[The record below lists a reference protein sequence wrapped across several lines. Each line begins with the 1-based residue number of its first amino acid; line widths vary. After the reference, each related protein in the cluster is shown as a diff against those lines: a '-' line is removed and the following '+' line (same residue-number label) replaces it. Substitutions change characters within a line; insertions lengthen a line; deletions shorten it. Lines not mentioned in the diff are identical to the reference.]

1 METKE
6 LMALVKSKGLNI
18 YQLLYMT
25 KARMGLKK
33 GDDFPDIVVRETCNI
48 YLKVH
53 AKIKN
58 PFPYM
63 LRVLTELWCQ
73 YNAEQNIQESKKA
86 AAPMPVEMR
95 NLIASIF
102 KDKESNEDKM

>member
-1 METKE
+1 METKD

-18 YQLLYMT
+18 YQLLYMS

-33 GDDFPDIVVRETCNI
+33 GDDFPDILVRDACNI
-48 YLKVH
+48 YLKTH
-53 AKIKN
+53 GTIKQ

-63 LRVLTELWCQ
+63 LRVIKELWYN
-73 YNAEQNIQESKKA
+73 YNADQNIQASKEAKQ
-86 AAPMPVEMR
+86 PMPVEMR

-102 KDKESNEDKM
+102 KNKETNEG